1 MNIFVFIA
9 AAVLSLPKQFITVY
23 IGSVL
28 EDENNGQL
36 PYCTRK
42 NDNEPFFIT
51 IGSSSVKTERK
62 ITFIVLAITI
72 IVTVVAMRYLRGE
85 MEKVKHEVIY
95 ARRKHRFVPF
105 CELLAQTYRIQCSV
119 LTGKLDC
126 TALLFMK
133 LQRRRLVDRRDM
145 IADQNLCLHHSPRT
159 TLPFSIRL
167 HHIPQSPTSTHPPHG
182 EPTIPSRRTAHPG
195 DNLTRLSLSRSS

>member
-1 MNIFVFIA
+1 MR
-9 AAVLSLPKQFITVY
+9 ITVSCLT
-23 IGSVL
+23 IFR
-28 EDENNGQL
+28 
-36 PYCTRK
+36 TRK

-51 IGSSSVKTERK
+51 IGSSTVKTERK

-85 MEKVKHEVIY
+85 MEKVKQEVIY
-95 ARRKHRFVPF
+95 ARRKHRFVSF
-105 CELLAQTYRIQCSV
+105 CELLAQTHKCSV

-133 LQRRRLVDRRDM
+133 LQRRRLVGRRDM
-145 IADQNLCLHHSPRT
+145 IADQNLCLHHSPRMNLT
-159 TLPFSIRL
+159 FSIRL

-182 EPTIPSRRTAHPG
+182 EPTIPSRRTAHEII
-195 DNLTRLSLSRSS
+195 